1 MATSGFFFNLFYYK
15 TLLLSKIFPD
25 YTASTI
31 NDMYYTPR
39 QIKQQEYE
47 KDFEQKTKF
56 NLIKVPTEGYI
67 ERIEDFNKRSKD
79 IKITNKPKLPKEI
92 NVMEFLPEDNIS
104 KKEYSILCIHG
115 WEGRGTNF
123 YKFISKLT
131 EKGFRVLCPDFP
143 KHGTTEGEE
152 SGCHIFGHSINCIIK
167 YFNTPIFFLV
177 HSLGNGA
184 TCMSYL
190 IGSDDILNNI
200 KGFVGIGVPDK
211 FTDALKRFAY
221 FIGMDDYTTNIF
233 LDKNTER
240 LGIDVNLFVVSQVVS
255 KFNFPVL
262 IVHDEN
268 DKEIPI
274 QDAENVSKNVK
285 YQKYFIGDKEFSCFY
300 KTKGLGHRRIIR
312 DDGVV
317 DVVCN
322 FIADA
327 KI

>member
-1 MATSGFFFNLFYYK
+1 MAASGFFFNLFYYK
-15 TLLLSKIFPD
+15 NFLLSKIFPD
-25 YTASTI
+25 YIASNI
-31 NDMYYTPR
+31 NDIYYTPR
-39 QIKQQEYE
+39 QIQQQEYE
-47 KDFEQKTKF
+47 KDFEKKTKF
-56 NLIKVPTEGYI
+56 NIIKVPTEGYI
-67 ERIEDFNKRSKD
+67 ERIEEFNKRSED

-92 NVMEFLPEDNIS
+92 NVMEFFPLENTE
-104 KKEYSILCIHG
+104 KKPYSILCIHG

-131 EKGFRVLCPDFP
+131 EKGFHVISPDFP
-143 KHGTTEGEE
+143 MHGRTEGEE
-152 SGCHIFGHSINCIIK
+152 TGCHIFAHSINCIIK
-167 YFNTPIFFLV
+167 YFNTPLFLLV

-190 IGSDDILNNI
+190 IGSEDILNNI

-211 FTDALKRFAY
+211 FTDALKRFAN
-221 FIGMDDYTTNIF
+221 FVGLDDYTTNLF
-233 LDKNTER
+233 LDKNSQR
-240 LGIDVNLFVVSQVVS
+240 LGIDVKFFVVSQVIS

-268 DKEIPI
+268 DKEIPFS
-274 QDAENVSKNVK
+274 DAENVSKNVK
-285 YQKYFIGDKEFSCFY
+285 YQKYFIGDMEYSCFY

-312 DDGVV
+312 DDRVV

-322 FIADA
+322 FITEA